1 MFLILTNKKGGNVN
15 GKKTKELYKYILTAF
30 FLLLPTPT
38 YYIKFGKGDEYLQ
51 TITSNYWHSAA
62 VILLYFSL
70 YILLTIFIVSVADNV
85 KYWVI
90 SGILTT
96 VLLCVGCIITPR
108 FFETI
113 VEPSFPLSEGRTM
126 LLISWSIA
134 DAPAVLKTAVWGAE
148 KVVFGALYMIVY
160 KLVNKL
166 KNKQC
171 AVKLKKEFIIFGIA
185 SVFSSLMVAA
195 YCSFDYISSADTLN
209 IIDVFSIIISPVAC
223 LIIIVFL
230 LKIFTLILLSYS
242 IGADKLILVGCF
254 VSLLL
259 SAFFATD
266 FFVCRKIKNKPKI
279 VFVIKTV
286 GTIVLFCLYSFV
298 VFCLF

>member
-1 MFLILTNKKGGNVN
+1 
-15 GKKTKELYKYILTAF
+15 
-30 FLLLPTPT
+30 
-38 YYIKFGKGDEYLQ
+38 
-51 TITSNYWHSAA
+51 
-62 VILLYFSL
+62 
-70 YILLTIFIVSVADNV
+70 
-85 KYWVI
+85 
-90 SGILTT
+90 
-96 VLLCVGCIITPR
+96 
-108 FFETI
+108 
-113 VEPSFPLSEGRTM
+113 M